1 MIRCRLGAR
10 ALAACGVLAG
20 SRRGALVA
28 RLSFFDV
35 FSVNTMQT
43 AYRGDVDGKKP
54 GVDPAE
60 DERKKAQTDK
70 FLEKL
75 GKAFDKVKEEQREA
89 RTATAPAQDVEAP
102 KEDMKEEASAETSA
116 DESTSTAE
124 ELSAEF
130 DNPVNNGQLQQ
141 EPHTNGASARSK
153 SETGLPPGVYEKAK
167 TVTRQI
173 MYRIASGETEKR
185 ICSDMNIAPDRLKLV
200 TNSPLFKAELNT
212 LRDKLRKRLL
222 DRDQI
227 TMHDRLKVLNKTAL
241 NTLVKMLTAEG
252 KTVSL
257 QMQRLVAKDII
268 DYNLKLAEA
277 NKNGTTSE
285 MGVFITEAFGRA
297 ELRKSTMKRPAHLD
311 QPKNLPFSAGRASK
325 DVKATEVKEAEKET
339 EVKEETK
346 VKEAE

>member
-89 RTATAPAQDVEAP
+89 RTATAPAPAPAQDVEAP
-102 KEDMKEEASAETSA
+102 KEDMKEDVSAEASA

-130 DNPVNNGQLQQ
+130 DNPVNNRQLQQ

-241 NTLVKMLTAEG
+241 DALVNMLTGNG
-252 KTVSL
+252 KAISL

-285 MGVFITEAFGRA
+285 MGVFITEAFSRA

-325 DVKATEVKEAEKET
+325 DVKATEVKEAEKEA
-339 EVKEETK
+339 E